1 MISAND
7 VIFDL
12 PMTIVLLLWVI
23 FVVYYIARWTYNYA
37 VSHGR
42 SPHSATYFGRKVIH
56 FLAGGLVAF
65 LLPFFFKEPILPLVM
80 ATILSIG
87 VYLPHRTGKLM
98 YWFQDPDNMYE
109 VDFTIMWGVI
119 VFVTWF
125 IDSSFWLGVVP
136 LLIMAWGDGITGI
149 VRNFKYGRRVKG
161 WEGSVAMLILSVL
174 IGLKLGIAGVIAAI
188 LATFVER
195 YEKID
200 DNITVPLV
208 SLLVLVIAYYFMP
221 SLLIGLW

>member
-65 LLPFFFKEPILPLVM
+65 YFHSFLKNLFFP
-80 ATILSIG
+80 
-87 VYLPHRTGKLM
+87 
-98 YWFQDPDNMYE
+98 
-109 VDFTIMWGVI
+109 
-119 VFVTWF
+119 
-125 IDSSFWLGVVP
+125 
-136 LLIMAWGDGITGI
+136 
-149 VRNFKYGRRVKG
+149 
-161 WEGSVAMLILSVL
+161 
-174 IGLKLGIAGVIAAI
+174 
-188 LATFVER
+188 
-195 YEKID
+195 
-200 DNITVPLV
+200 
-208 SLLVLVIAYYFMP
+208 
-221 SLLIGLW
+221 

>member
-1 MISAND
+1 
-7 VIFDL
+7 
-12 PMTIVLLLWVI
+12 
-23 FVVYYIARWTYNYA
+23 
-37 VSHGR
+37 
-42 SPHSATYFGRKVIH
+42 
-56 FLAGGLVAF
+56 
-65 LLPFFFKEPILPLVM
+65 M

-119 VFVTWF
+119 VFMTWF

-208 SLLVLVIAYYFMP
+208 SLLVLVVAYYFMP